1 MFSFLYFLSW
11 FPLSS
16 LALMFDSP
24 RTLVAKLFSSPSVFT
39 SLWLIMA
46 PALLICTSEDYYFFI
61 FLLDSDMMKIYPRS
75 CNNVIFLSLSLTLT
89 STFRV
94 LYFFLKPSANS
105 QTFLVSDRSR
115 MWTKTSCNG
124 TDVSQ
129 SHFDACGSHVFFF
142 FTAHSG
148 VSHTVLYF
156 PSPSQCRPWPPP
168 PCPCSCTPCGRFL
181 LQHTHMSGHHG
192 EAA

>member
-1 MFSFLYFLSW
+1 MFSFLYFLSR

-75 CNNVIFLSLSLTLT
+75 CNHFIFLSLSLTLT

-129 SHFDACGSHVFFF
+129 SHFDGCGSHVFFF
-142 FTAHSG
+142 
-148 VSHTVLYF
+148 
-156 PSPSQCRPWPPP
+156 
-168 PCPCSCTPCGRFL
+168 L
-181 LQHTHMSGHHG
+181 LHIQG
-192 EAA
+192 

>member
-61 FLLDSDMMKIYPRS
+61 FLLDSDMMKM
-75 CNNVIFLSLSLTLT
+75 SLHVVTMS
-89 STFRV
+89 
-94 LYFFLKPSANS
+94 YF
-105 QTFLVSDRSR
+105 
-115 MWTKTSCNG
+115 
-124 TDVSQ
+124 
-129 SHFDACGSHVFFF
+129 
-142 FTAHSG
+142 
-148 VSHTVLYF
+148 
-156 PSPSQCRPWPPP
+156 
-168 PCPCSCTPCGRFL
+168 
-181 LQHTHMSGHHG
+181 
-192 EAA
+192 